1 MFENNSLREKIDN
14 FILYNKIVLYSIF
27 WYFTYASFLR
37 VDSIDRLGNIIK
49 FLYLIDRVQSFTI
62 RQKTLE
68 DLRVVLKTF
77 FFLSENNV
85 FRFSTSNK
93 ILITV

>member
-1 MFENNSLREKIDN
+1 MFENKSLQEKIDN
-14 FILYNKIVLYSIF
+14 FILCNIMCDKIVQYSIF
-27 WYFTYASFLR
+27 WYFTYASLLR

-49 FLYLIDRVQSFTI
+49 FLNLINRVQSFTI

-77 FFLSENNV
+77 S
-85 FRFSTSNK
+85 FRK
-93 ILITV
+93 

>member
-49 FLYLIDRVQSFTI
+49 FLYLINRVQSFTI

-77 FFLSENNV
+77 FFFLKIMFLD
-85 FRFSTSNK
+85 FRHQIRF
-93 ILITV
+93 